1 MARARSADPEPS
13 LFPFLSVLAA
23 VMGTLT
29 LIIAGMSQIALAAP
43 RPRVDVERFD
53 PGKKS
58 AVHVE
63 CRADGLLLHP
73 DHEDARES
81 PTLVGWGDIRRDDG
95 EWGALRR
102 RLTHDPGRYLVLL
115 VRADGIAAFHA
126 ARETIGD
133 APIDVAHEP
142 LFGTGEVRFRRRVPR

>member
-1 MARARSADPEPS
+1 MARVRPADPEPS

-58 AVHVE
+58 AVYVE

-73 DHEDARES
+73 DLDEPGES
-81 PTLVGWGDIRRDDG
+81 PTFVGWSDIHRDDG

-102 RLTHDPGRYLVLL
+102 RLAHDPGRYLVLL
-115 VRADGIAAFHA
+115 VRADGVGAFHA
-126 ARETIGD
+126 ARETLGD

-142 LFGTGEVRFRRRVPR
+142 LFGTGDVRFRRRAAR

>member
-1 MARARSADPEPS
+1 MARARSTDPEPS

-53 PGKKS
+53 PGKKR
-58 AVHVE
+58 AVYVE
-63 CRADGLLLHP
+63 CRSDGLLLHP
-73 DHEDARES
+73 DPDEADES
-81 PTLVGWGDIRRDDG
+81 PAFVATCDVRSDDG

-102 RLTHDPGRYLVLL
+102 RLTHDAGRYLVLL
-115 VRADGIAAFHA
+115 VRADGVAAFHA
-126 ARETIGD
+126 AREAIGD

-142 LFGTGEVRFRRRVPR
+142 LFGTGDVRFRRRPGR